1 MICSPVYAG
10 IFGFE
15 VFLSTVNGFSKRL
28 GGLFGASD
36 HDVTLSILQ
45 PAVRNGNGI
54 IDGPST
60 ESTESDGLDDS
71 EDEVS
76 EVESVEG
83 KHTHGE
89 GESGSDPVVRG
100 GKGGDGLNG
109 GGFFNGFNFFVL
121 LY

>member
-1 MICSPVYAG
+1 MGCSESGG

-15 VFLSTVNGFSKRL
+15 VFLSTVNSFSERL
-28 GGLFGASD
+28 GGFFGASD
-36 HDVTLSILQ
+36 HDGTVSGLQ
-45 PAVRNGNGI
+45 PAVRDGDGI

-60 ESTESDGLDDS
+60 ESSESDGLDNS

-83 KHTHGE
+83 NHTHGE

-109 GGFFNGFNFFVL
+109 SGFFNGFNFFVL

>member
-1 MICSPVYAG
+1 LICSPLAG
-10 IFGFE
+10 IFGLD
-15 VFLSTVNGFSKRL
+15 VISGILNGFGERF
-28 GGLFGASD
+28 GGVFGASD

-45 PAVRNGNGI
+45 PAVRDGNGI

-83 KHTHGE
+83 NHTHGE

-100 GKGGDGLNG
+100 LHGGDGG
-109 GGFFNGFNFFVL
+109 GGFFDGFNFFVL
-121 LY
+121 LYLFK